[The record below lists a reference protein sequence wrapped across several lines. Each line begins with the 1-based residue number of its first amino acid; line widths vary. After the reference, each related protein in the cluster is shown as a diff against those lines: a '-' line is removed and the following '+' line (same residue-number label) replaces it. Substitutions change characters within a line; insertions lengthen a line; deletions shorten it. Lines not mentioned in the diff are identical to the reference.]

1 MSKILLYTRKVILD
15 DDNGKSFTEGDILV
29 SLTYKSGSEF
39 NTLFDVHIR
48 SVTTNSIHIDTDEC
62 FRKIK
67 ITDIISWS

>member
-1 MSKILLYTRKVILD
+1 MSKILLKTRKRILD

-39 NTLFDVHIR
+39 NTLYDVYIR
-48 SVTTNSIHIDTDEC
+48 SITTNSIHIDADEC

-67 ITDIISWS
+67 ITDIVSWS